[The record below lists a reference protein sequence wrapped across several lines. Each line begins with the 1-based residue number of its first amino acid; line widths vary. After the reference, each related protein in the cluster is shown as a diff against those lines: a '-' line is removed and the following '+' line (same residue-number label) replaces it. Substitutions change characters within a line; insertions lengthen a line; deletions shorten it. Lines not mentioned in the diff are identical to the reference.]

1 MFELKKSKIYTLN
14 IQSIK
19 VLHESDS
26 PPAPVPS
33 LDKQTPPLNSLSLSN
48 GSVYNDFNAFSSKK
62 RAREREDEI
71 VPVAGPSSAKLP
83 AVVPL
88 NKKKSKKDVAAAALM
103 DTTEWMPIYIKAQDP
118 LRCSKCNLVYSLFNT
133 Y

>member
-1 MFELKKSKIYTLN
+1 MLELKGSKIYTLN
-14 IQSIK
+14 IQSVK

-33 LDKQTPPLNSLSLSN
+33 VDKKTTPSNSLSLSN

-71 VPVAGPSSAKLP
+71 VPVAGPSNAKRP
-83 AVVPL
+83 AAAPS
-88 NKKKSKKDVAAAALM
+88 NKKKAKKDVAPAAAM
-103 DTTEWMPIYIKAQDP
+103 DTTE
-118 LRCSKCNLVYSLFNT
+118 
-133 Y
+133 

>member
-103 DTTEWMPIYIKAQDP
+103 DTTE
-118 LRCSKCNLVYSLFNT
+118 
-133 Y
+133 